1 MSDGRKQLMV
11 FDDLSSELEIKDD
24 KGIDKRN
31 PIEIGYSFNLK
42 FS

>member
-1 MSDGRKQLMV
+1 MEEKQLMV

-31 PIEIGYSFNLK
+31 PIEIRHSFDLK
-42 FS
+42 SS